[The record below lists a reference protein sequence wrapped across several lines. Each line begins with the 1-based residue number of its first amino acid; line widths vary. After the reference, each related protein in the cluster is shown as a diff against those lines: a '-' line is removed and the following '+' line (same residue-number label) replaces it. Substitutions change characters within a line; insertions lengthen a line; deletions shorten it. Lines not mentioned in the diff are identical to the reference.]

1 MDLLVVPYG
10 KKCILMLLHP
20 LPDEMPEGDIAS
32 DNYVV
37 HTLEAALWCLLTTS
51 SCSQAAHKAA

>member
-1 MDLLVVPYG
+1 
-10 KKCILMLLHP
+10 MLLHP

-51 SCSQAAHKAA
+51 SYSQATHKAA